1 MDWKS
6 TRYLK
11 IPAIKAQERKDLS
24 KRVLSDTCLQMK
36 RVACVCTRTKHFL
49 RFLAKR
55 GTEREIFP
63 LLLRNERNEL
73 LPERPN
79 KIRDS

>member
-1 MDWKS
+1 MNETFS
-6 TRYLK
+6 AL
-11 IPAIKAQERKDLS
+11 
-24 KRVLSDTCLQMK
+24 
-36 RVACVCTRTKHFL
+36 F
-49 RFLAKR
+49 